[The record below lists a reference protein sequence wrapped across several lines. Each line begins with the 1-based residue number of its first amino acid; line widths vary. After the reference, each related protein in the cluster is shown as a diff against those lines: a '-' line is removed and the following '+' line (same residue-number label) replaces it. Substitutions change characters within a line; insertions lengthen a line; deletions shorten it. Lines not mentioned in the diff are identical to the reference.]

1 MTRHFNKGYVCMYVC
16 IETTYMYTGHVSTI
30 YSLLTSFTG
39 ELGFVSSVRSEM
51 TLICE
56 AFTHFFSS
64 FTRNLKTFRLF

>member
-1 MTRHFNKGYVCMYVC
+1 MYVCMYVC
-16 IETTYMYTGHVSTI
+16 IATTYMYTGHVSTI

-51 TLICE
+51 MLICK

-64 FTRNLKTFRLF
+64 

>member
-1 MTRHFNKGYVCMYVC
+1 MYVCMYVC
-16 IETTYMYTGHVSTI
+16 IATTYMYTGHVSTI

-51 TLICE
+51 MTLLICK

-64 FTRNLKTFRLF
+64 